1 MNLDLL
7 LDILPILFAVG
18 AAIWRVAT
26 VKAEIYDYIDK
37 RIGMTNQKLRQNIYD
52 LEKKLDNIE
61 HLGDRER
68 LIING
73 NIEKVKHTSLR
84 LENSISDL
92 NNYLEKTGEF
102 RARRGLY
109 RQDNEP

>member
-7 LDILPILFAVG
+7 IDILPLLGAVG

-26 VKAEIYDYIDK
+26 VKGEIYDYVDK
-37 RIGMTNQKLRQNIYD
+37 RIGMTNQELREQIYN

-61 HLGDRER
+61 HLSDRER

-73 NIEKVKHTSLR
+73 NIEKVRHTNLR
-84 LENSISDL
+84 LENSIADI
-92 NNYLEKTGEF
+92 NKYLEKTGEF
-102 RARRGLY
+102 RARRGLW
-109 RQDNEP
+109 RQEND

>member
-1 MNLDLL
+1 MNIDIL
-7 LDILPILFAVG
+7 LDILPLLGAVG

-26 VKAEIYDYIDK
+26 VKSEIYDYVDK
-37 RIGMTNQKLRQNIYD
+37 RVSQTNQELRQSIYD

-73 NIEKVKHTSLR
+73 KIDKINHRNLR

>member
-7 LDILPILFAVG
+7 IDILPLLGAVG

-26 VKAEIYDYIDK
+26 VKAEIYDYVDK
-37 RIGMTNQKLRQNIYD
+37 RIGMTNQELREQIYN

-61 HLGDRER
+61 HLSDRER

-73 NIEKVKHTSLR
+73 NIEKVKHTNLR
-84 LENSISDL
+84 LENSISDI
-92 NNYLEKTGEF
+92 NKYLEKTGEF

-109 RQDNEP
+109 RQEDE